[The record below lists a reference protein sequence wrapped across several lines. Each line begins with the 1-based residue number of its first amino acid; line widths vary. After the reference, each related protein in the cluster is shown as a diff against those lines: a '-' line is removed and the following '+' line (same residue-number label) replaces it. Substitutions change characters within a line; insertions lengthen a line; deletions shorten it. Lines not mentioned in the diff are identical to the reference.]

1 MTRPQER
8 PLIGIICCN
17 RQIGVETAQAVMNR
31 YVHAVARHATADA
44 VLLPALE
51 PGQDIANIVRRLDG
65 VLLTGSLSNLE
76 PARSGA
82 SDGTGP
88 YDPHRDHLAVSL
100 LAAAAQHN
108 RPLFGIC
115 RGLQEINVALG
126 GSLRADLAAISGMH
140 HAPADVSFNAM
151 FDHGHDVALAPG
163 GVLAALHGVP
173 SLTVSSVHFQGIAAL
188 APGLSVEAT
197 APDGL
202 IEAVSGRCGR
212 ALLLGVQWHPEWNA
226 DNDDHSR
233 AFFALLGQAARGNSK
248 VAGGDE

>member
-1 MTRPQER
+1 MTR

-31 YVHAVARHATADA
+31 YVHAVARHAAADV

-51 PGQDIANIVRRLDG
+51 TEQDIASIVARLDA

-82 SDGTGP
+82 ADGTGP

-100 LAAAAQHN
+100 LAAAARHDK
-108 RPLFGIC
+108 PLFGIC

-126 GSLRADLAAISGMH
+126 GTLRADLAAISGMH
-140 HAPADVSFNAM
+140 HAPPEVDFAAM
-151 FDHGHDVALAPG
+151 FDHRHDVALTPG
-163 GVLAALHGVP
+163 GVLAGMAGQT
-173 SLTVSSVHFQGIAAL
+173 SMTVNSVHYQGIARL
-188 APGLSVEAT
+188 APGLTIEAQ

-202 IEAVSGRCGR
+202 IEGVSGRCGN
-212 ALLLGVQWHPEWNA
+212 APLLGVQWHPEWNV
-226 DNDDHSR
+226 DNEDFSR
-233 AFFALLGQAARGNSK
+233 AFFALLGRAARGDD
-248 VAGGDE
+248 GDI